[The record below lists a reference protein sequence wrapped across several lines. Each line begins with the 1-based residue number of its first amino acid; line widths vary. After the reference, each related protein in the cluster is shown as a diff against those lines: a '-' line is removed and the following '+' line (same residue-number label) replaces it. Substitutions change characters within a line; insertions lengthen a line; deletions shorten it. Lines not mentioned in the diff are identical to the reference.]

1 MQMPI
6 LKPIIWDI
14 PPDTTEEDKAKFHVW
29 VVTDAFPARMGT
41 VLAQGEK
48 WQSACPAAFMLK
60 KFTLTQCAYFAYELE
75 ALGVLEALTKWLD
88 ELMGGCTFTVVTD
101 HKALTYFKEKN
112 HMLAAILDGVI
123 SSMDLIAKLFT

>member
-1 MQMPI
+1 
-6 LKPIIWDI
+6 
-14 PPDTTEEDKAKFHVW
+14 
-29 VVTDAFPARMGT
+29 MGA
-41 VLAQGEK
+41 VLVQGENTQGEN
-48 WQSACPAAFMLK
+48 WQTAYPATFMSK